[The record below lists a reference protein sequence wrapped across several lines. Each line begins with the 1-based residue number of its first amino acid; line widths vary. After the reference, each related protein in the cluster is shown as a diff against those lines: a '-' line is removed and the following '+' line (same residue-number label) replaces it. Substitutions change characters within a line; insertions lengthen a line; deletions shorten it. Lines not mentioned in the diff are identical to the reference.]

1 MPAPA
6 RGGAAASSLWEGG
19 VGLLAAALG
28 VVVIIDAA
36 GIRAPAG
43 VQVVGP
49 RVFPVAVGCLLLALG
64 LGLALQGLRHR
75 FQHRPHHAAPALA
88 EALLPDVIHEITA
101 DAASGDRPDLPPD
114 ASPGVPEG
122 SRSAWRRALMLLA
135 ALVAYAVLLRPVG
148 FVLASTALFTVAV
161 TAFGGRPVRGLL
173 VGAVLSVVVYIAFT
187 QGLELRLP
195 GLPGIG

>member
-1 MPAPA
+1 MITTSASESHQTPAPS
-6 RGGAAASSLWEGG
+6 RGEAATGPLWEGG
-19 VGLLAAALG
+19 VGLLAVVLG
-28 VVVIIDAA
+28 AVVIVDAA

-43 VQVVGP
+43 VQVIGP

-64 LGLALQGLRHR
+64 LGLAIQGVRHR
-75 FQHRPHHAAPALA
+75 VRHRPHHAAPVLA
-88 EALLPDVIHEITA
+88 EALLPDVVDEIAA
-101 DAASGDRPDLPPD
+101 DAAPV
-114 ASPGVPEG
+114 APEVG
-122 SRSAWRRALMLLA
+122 RSLWQRTLLLLA

-148 FVLASTALFTVAV
+148 FVLVSTALFAAAI

-187 QGLELRLP
+187 QGLELQLP